1 MSSHIMERL
10 WIVVNAIK
18 LSLRGDLLITWP
30 LIGQVYFE
38 RRLIDYVATDRTG
51 IL

>member
-18 LSLRGDLLITWP
+18 LSLRGDLLIT
-30 LIGQVYFE
+30 
-38 RRLIDYVATDRTG
+38 
-51 IL
+51 